1 MHVKIKFTDKH
12 GNSKSLGRLQE
23 LKTQSIAPTPNP
35 DWSALKDCSM
45 LFKAQDG
52 FESAAFLRIEILL
65 DDFTTNFIVG
75 TCFIPLGLF
84 RTKSKEVTLPMT
96 RFKLNAVNEQPTDVL
111 HCLGETTV
119 RIYRVEENFGTPA
132 TVRFRV
138 NHFESNIFNTRWYA
152 ECAPAGAVNS
162 EALRSVEAFSL
173 LPAQEGLEMISF
185 GQIGTIHG
193 DDGNDDSKD
202 TPSLTELSGK
212 VDSTKDTK
220 GKASDQDADKDST
233 RDSGADAPAPGIVP
247 SFSSNNL
254 ADKAEEWAS
263 SPIARGG
270 DSSRVEV
277 YENQRRQPYY
287 PFDWSTRAYTRPL
300 YSDESLTVGYKFESR
315 DNALPPPGCSWASE
329 WCIDKKYTDTD
340 DNGWIY
346 GLAFRRIVSDRKHGK
361 PSYTKAQNMMAR
373 RRKWV
378 RKVVTKDGA
387 SLAGRNV
394 MQEFQQVNTVG
405 GSITSPIST
414 KGSGDLGDESPH
426 KVPAIKQGQATT
438 PGKPPAAPVLDSK
451 VSSWRND
458 LVSNYPN
465 AVMNVCAERPSAQS
479 NILIPWNQVKD
490 SYVVTPSILSLYVT
504 VHRYMAGPNGG
515 SFRLA
520 DVEVFVSNCPAAE
533 LKSIIDER
541 KWFWSF
547 KGKIRNL
554 AASGTINGAVEEGDA
569 EDRKSE
575 TEDYVPDTEELS
587 LGSEVVAELDQNCIL
602 LESEVRKIDQLLGQ
616 RNVDVDRAMLK
627 EKAILLRR
635 DCRLRV
641 YMAALFGV
649 GLRGNHNFDD
659 EEVRAIMQRDF
670 KVSHNIKQETEVST
684 ANNRIEFYLDTAEKR
699 IRDAVLCGWKYRG
712 GKLERC
718 LEIFANGY
726 FVEIVGLLGM
736 FFEDTGINQVK
747 VTITPLL
754 YLHLGRLLTVH
765 ASAVYDARAGV
776 GQ

>member
-1 MHVKIKFTDKH
+1 
-12 GNSKSLGRLQE
+12 
-23 LKTQSIAPTPNP
+23 
-35 DWSALKDCSM
+35 
-45 LFKAQDG
+45 
-52 FESAAFLRIEILL
+52 
-65 DDFTTNFIVG
+65 
-75 TCFIPLGLF
+75 
-84 RTKSKEVTLPMT
+84 
-96 RFKLNAVNEQPTDVL
+96 
-111 HCLGETTV
+111 
-119 RIYRVEENFGTPA
+119 
-132 TVRFRV
+132 
-138 NHFESNIFNTRWYA
+138 
-152 ECAPAGAVNS
+152 
-162 EALRSVEAFSL
+162 
-173 LPAQEGLEMISF
+173 
-185 GQIGTIHG
+185 
-193 DDGNDDSKD
+193 
-202 TPSLTELSGK
+202 
-212 VDSTKDTK
+212 
-220 GKASDQDADKDST
+220 
-233 RDSGADAPAPGIVP
+233 
-247 SFSSNNL
+247 
-254 ADKAEEWAS
+254 
-263 SPIARGG
+263 
-270 DSSRVEV
+270 
-277 YENQRRQPYY
+277 
-287 PFDWSTRAYTRPL
+287 
-300 YSDESLTVGYKFESR
+300 
-315 DNALPPPGCSWASE
+315 
-329 WCIDKKYTDTD
+329 
-340 DNGWIY
+340 
-346 GLAFRRIVSDRKHGK
+346 LAFRRIVSDRKHGK

-414 KGSGDLGDESPH
+414 KGSADLGDESPH

-479 NILIPWNQVKD
+479 NILVPWNQVKD
-490 SYVVTPSILSLYVT
+490 SYVVTPSILSLYIS

-616 RNVDVDRAMLK
+616 RNVDVDKAMLK

-747 VTITPLL
+747 V
-754 YLHLGRLLTVH
+754 RLL
-765 ASAVYDARAGV
+765 SLL
-776 GQ
+776 